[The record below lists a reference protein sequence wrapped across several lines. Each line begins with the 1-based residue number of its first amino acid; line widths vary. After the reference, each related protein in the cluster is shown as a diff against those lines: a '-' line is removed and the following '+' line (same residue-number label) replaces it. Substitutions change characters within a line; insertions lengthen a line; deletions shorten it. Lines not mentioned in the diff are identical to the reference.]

1 MHEAGGDPL
10 TGRAAALAAAG
21 IAVAVAAASA
31 DSSVVAL
38 ALPQLYGRFRTSI
51 VGVSW
56 VLTAYN
62 VAVAATAVLL
72 LVASVRIG
80 RRGYLAGV
88 AVFGAASVACAV
100 AQSLAVL
107 IAARCVQG
115 VGAALLLA
123 GAIGLLVDRLPAGAR
138 RWALAAAVGVAVG
151 PAVGGLLTQ
160 VFDWRAIFV
169 LQVPIAAW
177 AAAAPFVL
185 GPPSARRAPDDGAR
199 GRLAPDLAIGLLFGA
214 LVGALFLAV
223 LLLVAGWRYSPI
235 GGAAVVSV
243 LPLAAV
249 VTRRLG
255 EGVAA
260 GCALLALGLVALA
273 LLPSEDVV
281 FPLCAL
287 ALCGA
292 GLGLA
297 LPELSERALT
307 HGAGARAGLITVAA
321 RHLGLV
327 GALAV
332 VAPILASTLPAAAH
346 RAELRATKVV
356 LDARVGLATK
366 VPVALALGSSFH
378 RARTGEVPDL
388 AKPFDDHGAVH
399 DASLRSARDELIGAV
414 DRSLVGAFRSSF
426 GFCAALAAAAALVV
440 VLSRRRS
447 A

>member
-1 MHEAGGDPL
+1 M
-10 TGRAAALAAAG
+10 
-21 IAVAVAAASA
+21 
-31 DSSVVAL
+31 VAL
-38 ALPQLYGRFRTSI
+38 ALPQLYGRFRTGI

-72 LVASVRIG
+72 LAAGVTVG
-80 RRGYLAGV
+80 RRGYFGGV

-100 AQSLAVL
+100 APSLAVL
-107 IAARCVQG
+107 IAARCAQG
-115 VGAALLLA
+115 AGAALLLA
-123 GAIGLLVDRLPAGAR
+123 GAIGLLVDHLPAGAR
-138 RWALAAAVGVAVG
+138 RWALAAGVGVAVG

-160 VFDWRAIFV
+160 AFDWRAIFV
-169 LQVPIAAW
+169 LQVPLAAW
-177 AAAAPFVL
+177 AAAAPFAL
-185 GPPSARRAPDDGAR
+185 GLPSARRAREGGAR
-199 GRLAPDLAIGLLFGA
+199 GRLTLDVAIGLLFGA

-249 VTRRLG
+249 VTGRRPSN
-255 EGVAA
+255 AA
-260 GCALLALGLVALA
+260 GGCSLLALGLVALA
-273 LLPSEDVV
+273 LLPSASVV

-297 LPELSERALT
+297 LPELSERALS
-307 HGAGARAGLITVAA
+307 HGAGERAGLLTVAA

-346 RAELRATKVV
+346 RAELRATNVV
-356 LDARVGLATK
+356 LDARVGLTTK

-388 AKPFDDHGAVH
+388 AKPFDDHGAAN
-399 DASLRSARDELIGAV
+399 DASLRSARDELIVAV

-426 GFCAALAAAAALVV
+426 GFCAALAAAAALVL